1 MFETVI
7 AMRGTIYEKG
17 YGLISQSV
25 MRDKNLSAKAK
36 AIYAYL
42 CSFAGS
48 GDDRIAFP
56 GVQLMMDELG
66 FRSKD
71 TYYKFRKELEAAG
84 YITVEQKTDEQ
95 NRFTKCIYYI
105 EAVVK
110 PKEPKKPVNK
120 GNSPCPKNRDT
131 ENSYTENQETI
142 SISSINISLKN
153 DCMIDGADQSEF
165 NSKNS
170 KNEKEIMD
178 ALNTYVPRY
187 CYADNLPLGQDYIAQ
202 IYLMLL
208 SDNNFKHRLSAEI
221 VRMAAERYFDRACE
235 VLPGGVVANKFD
247 VTSPVGLFKKCY
259 TEAIKLYKAKHK
271 PSYSV

>member
-1 MFETVI
+1 MLETVI

-25 MRDKNLSAKAK
+25 MRDKKLSAKAK

-48 GDDRIAFP
+48 GDDRVAFP

-71 TYYKFRKELEAAG
+71 TYYKFRKELEEAG
-84 YITVEQKTDEQ
+84 YITVEQKTDAQ

-110 PKEPKKPVNK
+110 AKEPKKLVNK
-120 GNSPCPKNRDT
+120 GKTPCPKNRDT
-131 ENSYTENQETI
+131 ENQDTENKDTI
-142 SISSINISLKN
+142 NISSINISFKN
-153 DCMIDGADQSEF
+153 DCMIEGANLSQDSIH
-165 NSKNS
+165 SKNS
-170 KNEKEIMD
+170 ESEKEIMD
-178 ALNTYVPRY
+178 ALHTYVPRN
-187 CYADNLPLGQDYIAQ
+187 CYADNLPLGQAYIAE

-208 SDNNFKHRLSAEI
+208 NQFQHRLSAEI
-221 VRMAAERYFDRACE
+221 VRIAAERYFERACE
-235 VLPGGVVANKFD
+235 VLPGGFVANKFD
-247 VTSPVGLFKKCY
+247 VKNPVGLFKTCY
-259 TEAIKLYKAKHK
+259 DEAFKLWKVQRNKK
-271 PSYSV
+271 VNT